1 MISSKLNI
9 PMKLFYLIV
18 FFAEQSVLN
27 LLLTNS
33 LIDDILPDLKPNSFY
48 FPPQIIYETI

>member
-1 MISSKLNI
+1 
-9 PMKLFYLIV
+9 MKLFYLIV

-33 LIDDILPDLKPNSFY
+33 SLIDDILPDLKPNSFY
-48 FPPQIIYETI
+48 FPPHKII